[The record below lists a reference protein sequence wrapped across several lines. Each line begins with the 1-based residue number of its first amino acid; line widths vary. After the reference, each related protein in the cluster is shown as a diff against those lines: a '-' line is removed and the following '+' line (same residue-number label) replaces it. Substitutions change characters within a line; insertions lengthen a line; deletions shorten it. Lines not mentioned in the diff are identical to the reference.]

1 MTIGEK
7 IFTRRKQLGLT
18 LEDVGQAV
26 GVAKSTVKK
35 WESGFIESM
44 RLDKVEKLA
53 AVLDISVDFLLFNDK
68 AKLQDPAKRKLRS
81 VARLEENELT
91 EEEDIDLKKY
101 IDFLI
106 SKRENKS

>member
-44 RLDKVEKLA
+44 RLDKIEKLA
-53 AVLDISVDFLLFNDK
+53 AVLDTSVDFLLFGDNK
-68 AKLQDPAKRKLRS
+68 KPQEPVKRKLRS
-81 VARLEENELT
+81 VARLEENELS
-91 EEEDIDLKKY
+91 EEEDTIIQSY

-106 SKRENKS
+106 ANRNKKV